1 MQKTLRL
8 FFNNFKLSLKYL
20 ISGNF
25 FKELFDP
32 NAYSK
37 RDHVFRTLMIIVS
50 VFQFILMLSIVGD
63 YGLSGDELN
72 SHNQVE
78 RVFEYFK
85 NGNSS
90 AYEDTPGYLNLYGLS
105 GNIIAELIAKLFP
118 NVSIWLVRHYV
129 NVLFG
134 FTGIIFVGLIGLRLA
149 GGLGGLLSLIFMI
162 LSPRYF
168 GHSFNNLLDIP
179 FAVGYIISIYYIIR
193 LFDYWPKIKIR
204 HVIGLVF
211 GISLAISNRAPGA
224 MLYGYLLGYAGL
236 FYIFNISQKEFWKLK
251 KYSKDIFRF
260 SIWYIGI
267 VAISYALSLVVWPY
281 GLQNPLTAIPNV
293 LKHFSAIP
301 VNMTTIFNGEQALSN
316 LLPRTYAPVYIF
328 VGTPLF
334 IGIGF
339 LLSPSLFLKIKQN
352 NIAAIIF
359 LLFTALFPVTYLFI
373 QKANLYSGMRHLTF
387 IVPSFVIIA
396 ALSWKKVI
404 NLFANFKKL
413 IPISILIILL
423 FLPLRH
429 MIVNHPNQYV
439 YFNELIGGMN
449 GGYANYDMDYFYNST
464 EEGVKWLEENV
475 DLNSDSLII
484 ITHGPR
490 HWYFEEY
497 PNISLEYC
505 RYYEKSKADWDYA
518 IYSNVFINR
527 EQLLGDHFPPKGTIR
542 TIDVDGYP
550 IAIIL
555 KRVSKEDYKGFEA
568 LKHRKLKEAKNHFK
582 NFLKVYPENEEVLE
596 GYARTMLME
605 RKIDSTIIY
614 ADSSIYYN
622 PGQIGAWLLKA
633 SAYNSQKKW
642 NEALE
647 ASNKMLDIK
656 EEFAEGQFQKGVALK
671 NLKKPND
678 ALKAFQKAIALKK
691 DYYQAHLQMGEILM
705 NYKNYKKA
713 LDIYKKVFE
722 FKKNDL
728 YATVYSAKCYH
739 FLNDNVNANKL
750 LNSIPDKHD
759 NNFEVVKLK
768 CRMAMQQNDWNN
780 AGRYLNMA
788 RNINNNAELFVLRSQ
803 YLMKQRR
810 VDLAKQNLD
819 KAIELDPVNREAQ
832 ELQKS
837 FTQTAKAIETPK
849 TDQNDAASQQSIMF
863 QEPKEKKASPITFP
877 SK

>member
-1 MQKTLRL
+1 MGDSTKI
-8 FFNNFKLSLKYL
+8 FFKNFWLSIKYL
-20 ISGNF
+20 ISLKF
-25 FKELFDP
+25 FMELFDS
-32 NAYSK
+32 NERAK
-37 RDHVFRTLMIIVS
+37 RDGVYRMLMIIIS
-50 VFQFILMLSIVGD
+50 VFLLILMLSIVKD

-78 RVFEYFK
+78 RVYEYFK
-85 NGNSS
+85 NGDTS

-105 GNIIAELIAKLFP
+105 GNIIAETIAKLFP

-134 FTGIIFVGLIGLRLA
+134 FLGIVFVGLIGLRLA
-149 GGLGGLLSLIFMI
+149 GGLGGLISLIFMG

-193 LFDYWPKIKIR
+193 LFDFWPKIKIR
-204 HVIGLVF
+204 HAIGLIL
-211 GISLAISNRAPGA
+211 GISFSISNRAPGA

-236 FYIFNISQKEFWKLK
+236 FYIFNISQKEFWRLK
-251 KYSKDIFRF
+251 KYRKDIFRF
-260 SIWYIGI
+260 VALYFGI
-267 VAISYALSLVVWPY
+267 VIISYGLSLAVWPY
-281 GLQNPLTAIPNV
+281 GLRNPLMAIPNV

-301 VNMTTIFNGEQALSN
+301 VNMTTIFNGEQEFSN
-316 LLPRTYAPVYIF
+316 LLPRTYAPVYLF

-339 LLSPSLFLKIKQN
+339 IFSPTLFFKQKK
-352 NIAAIIF
+352 IAAITF
-359 LLFTALFPVTYLFI
+359 LFFTALFPVTYLI
-373 QKANLYSGMRHLTF
+373 YQKANLYSGMRHLTF

-396 ALSWKKVI
+396 ALSWNKIIGII
-404 NLFANFKKL
+404 NKYYKI
-413 IPISILIILL
+413 IPTALLIILM

-429 MIVNHPNQYV
+429 IIANHPNQYV
-439 YFNELIGGMN
+439 YFNEIIGGMK

-464 EEGVKWLEENV
+464 KAGVNWLENNV
-475 DLNSDSLII
+475 DLNSDSLVV
-484 ITHGPR
+484 ITHGPT
-490 HWYFEEY
+490 HWYFEEH
-497 PNISLEYC
+497 PNISLKYS
-505 RYYEKSKADWDYA
+505 RYYEKSREDWDYA

-527 EQLLGDHFPPKGTIR
+527 EQLLGDNFPPRGTIK

-550 IAIIL
+550 VAIIL
-555 KRVSKEDYKGFEA
+555 KRLSKEDYKGFEA
-568 LKHRKLKEAKNHFK
+568 LKQRRLKEAKTHFK

-605 RKIDSTIIY
+605 RKLDSTIIY

-622 PGQIGAWLLKA
+622 PRQIGAWLLEA
-633 SAYNSQKKW
+633 SAYNSMKKW

-656 EEFAEGQFQKGVALK
+656 EEFAEGQFQKGIALK
-671 NLKKPND
+671 NLNKPND
-678 ALKAFQKAIALKK
+678 ALKAFQKAIAYKK
-691 DYYQAHLQMGEILM
+691 DYYEAHMQMADILM
-705 NYKNYKKA
+705 NYRNFKKA
-713 LDIYKKVFE
+713 LELYNKVLSFR
-722 FKKNDL
+722 KDDL
-728 YATVYSAKCYH
+728 FAKVYSAKCYH
-739 FLNDNVNANKL
+739 LLNDNANATKL
-750 LNSIPDKHD
+750 LNGLPER
-759 NNFEVVKLK
+759 NFEVVKVK

-788 RNINNNAELFVLRSQ
+788 RNINNNAELFVLRAQ
-803 YLMKQRR
+803 YLMMQKR

-819 KAIELDPVNREAQ
+819 KAIELDPINREAQ

-837 FTQTAKAIETPK
+837 FTQTVQAVETPQ
-849 TDQNDAASQQSIMF
+849 TQQDNSSSQQSIMF
-863 QEPKEKKASPITFP
+863 QEPKEERKNIITFP